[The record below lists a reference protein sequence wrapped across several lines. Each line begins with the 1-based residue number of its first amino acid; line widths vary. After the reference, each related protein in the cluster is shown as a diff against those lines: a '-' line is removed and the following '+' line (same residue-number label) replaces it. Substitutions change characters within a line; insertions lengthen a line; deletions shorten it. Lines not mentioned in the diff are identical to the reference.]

1 MASQINATTINA
13 NYPVAGQDNDSQGF
27 RDNFSRIKVALTTA
41 SSEITVLQQNT
52 AKLNETNDFDGNTAQ
67 NIILQNFGTTVLET
81 DITTLQQANPCTLY
95 FNSSPYHKV
104 TTNTSTAFMV
114 ENWPLSGVYSVLR
127 LSVSPSTSSHVTT
140 MTFVPAAV
148 GGKIYKEP
156 SMPMPL
162 SLGTL
167 TNRTTVFDLWSSDGG
182 ENVFVK
188 FIGTFTS
195 A

>member
-140 MTFVPAAV
+140 MTFVPAAA

>member
-41 SSEITVLQQNT
+41 SNEITVLQQNT
-52 AKLNETNDFDGNTAQ
+52 AKLNETNDFDGNTIQ
-67 NIILQNFGTTVLET
+67 NAILQNVGSPLLET
-81 DITTLQQANPCTLY
+81 DVTTIIQASPCTLY
-95 FNSSPYHKV
+95 YNSSPYHKV
-104 TTNTSTAFMV
+104 TTNTSTTFMV
-114 ENWPLSGVYSVLR
+114 ENWPLSGVFSQLR

-140 MTFVPAAV
+140 MTFIPAAA
-148 GGKIYKEP
+148 GGKIHKEAA
-156 SMPMPL
+156 MPLPL
-162 SLGTL
+162 SLGTF
-167 TNRTTVFDLWSSDGG
+167 TNRTTVFDIWTADGG

-195 A
+195 V